1 MNVTFNSDTV
11 AFLVQE
17 IDDILSNADISAG
30 MCDDLS
36 NLLNALMEIGK
47 AGSIVI
53 VKNDDN
59 LFDDW
64 DDDLDGYSP
73 DDDGPDDGPDDGGQ
87 PVPIGWDV
95 AG

>member
-11 AFLVQE
+11 AFLGQE
-17 IDDILSNADISAG
+17 IDDILSHADISAG
-30 MCDDLS
+30 TCDDLS
-36 NLLNALMEIGK
+36 TLLNALMELGK
-47 AGSIVI
+47 AGTSIVI

-64 DDDLDGYSP
+64 DDDSDGYWP
-73 DDDGPDDGPDDGGQ
+73 DDDGPDDGGQ